1 MAYLSDSLWKDNTM
15 CFKVGI
21 VVQAFNPKHSENR
34 DKQILEFESSL
45 VYMLCSQARQG
56 HKNQQNK
63 PV

>member
-1 MAYLSDSLWKDNTM
+1 M